1 MRTTLILCLF
11 ALGCGDDGGGGGGG
25 SADAATAPA
34 MITISGTATKREGTS
49 SSPAA
54 GVMVGAYKNSDPA
67 TAVATAT
74 TDAAGM
80 YSMMITTGGTAVD
93 GYLKATLT
101 GFLDTYLYP
110 PKPLSE
116 NFDRASLNIV
126 NQSTLDLL
134 SGTLCGTLQE
144 GTKGLVAVLVVD
156 AANAPVAGATI
167 TGAPAPAKYCYNS
180 GGFPNKNATMTDTD
194 GIAYMINLPP
204 GEVTVSATKSGT
216 TFVSH
221 KVNARAGTLTTTP
234 IQP

>member
-1 MRTTLILCLF
+1 
-11 ALGCGDDGGGGGGG
+11 
-25 SADAATAPA
+25 

-49 SSPAA
+49 SNPAA
-54 GVMVGAYKNSDPA
+54 GVMVGAYKNSDPN
-67 TAVATAT
+67 TTVATAT

-80 YSMMITTGGTAVD
+80 YTMTVPTGGTAVD
-93 GYLKATLT
+93 GYLKATLS

-110 PKPLSE
+110 PKPLAD
-116 NFDRASLNIV
+116 NFDGASLNII

-134 SGTLCGTLQE
+134 SGTLCGAAQD

-156 AANAPVAGATI
+156 AADMPVAGATI
-167 TGAPAPAKYCYNS
+167 TGSPAPAKYCYNS

-204 GEVTVSATKSGT
+204 GEVTVSATKSGS
-216 TFVSH
+216 TFLAH

>member
-11 ALGCGDDGGGGGGG
+11 ALGCGDDGGGG
-25 SADAATAPA
+25 SADASTAPA
-34 MITISGTATKREGTS
+34 MITVSGTATKREGTS
-49 SSPAA
+49 SNPAA
-54 GVMVGAYKNSDPA
+54 GVMVGAYKNSDAA
-67 TAVATAT
+67 TSLATAT

-80 YSMMITTGGTAVD
+80 YSMMIPTGGTALD

-110 PKPLSE
+110 PKPLAAD
-116 NFDRASLNIV
+116 FDSASLNLV

-144 GTKGLVAVLVVD
+144 GSKGLIAVLVVD
-156 AANAPVAGATI
+156 AADMPVAGATI
-167 TGAPAPAKYCYNS
+167 TGSPAPAKYCYNS

-194 GIAYMINLPP
+194 GIAYMINLPA
-204 GEVTVSATKSGT
+204 GEVTVSAAKTGV
-216 TFVSH
+216 TFLSH